1 MFTGIIEELGKIK
14 SIKESKDFY
23 EVSITSK
30 FSNEIKIG
38 DSIAINGVCLT
49 ATYAD
54 EHIFNVNIIRETLNK
69 SSLNNLEEKVLVNL
83 ERAMT
88 IQSRLDGHIV
98 QGHVESVGKI
108 LCKDYLDKQTDFTIE
123 LNEKYLKYCIKK
135 GSIAI
140 DGISLTIADI
150 VDNKIIVAIIPHTL
164 ENTTLKFKEIGDIV
178 NIETDMFAKYVEN
191 ILAIK
196 N

>member
-14 SIKESKDFY
+14 TIKESKDFY
-23 EVSITSK
+23 EVSILSN
-30 FSNEIKIG
+30 FSNKITVG

-54 EHIFNVNIIRETLNK
+54 KNIFNVNIIRETLDK
-69 SSLNNLEEKVLVNL
+69 SSLANLKQKDMVNL

-88 IQSRLDGHIV
+88 IRSRLDGHIV

-108 LCKDYLDKQTDFTIE
+108 TSKDYLDKQTDFTIE
-123 LNEKYLKYCIKK
+123 LSQKYLKYCIKK

-140 DGISLTIADI
+140 DGISLTIANI
-150 VDNKIIVAIIPHTL
+150 IDNKIIVAIIPHTL
-164 ENTTLKFKEIGDIV
+164 ENTTLKFKEKGDIV

>member
-69 SSLNNLEEKVLVNL
+69 SSLNNLEDKVLVNL
-83 ERAMT
+83 ERAMA

-108 LCKDYLDKQTDFTIE
+108 LGKDYLDKQTDFTIE

>member
-1 MFTGIIEELGKIK
+1 MFTGIIEELGEIK
-14 SIKESKDFY
+14 TIKESKDFY
-23 EVSITSK
+23 EVSILSN
-30 FSNEIKIG
+30 FSNKITVG

-54 EHIFNVNIIRETLNK
+54 KSIFNVNIVRETLDK
-69 SSLNNLEEKVLVNL
+69 SSLANLKQKDMVNL

-88 IQSRLDGHIV
+88 IKSRLDGHIV

-108 LCKDYLDKQTDFTIE
+108 TSKDYLDKQTDFTIE
-123 LNEKYLKYCIKK
+123 LSQKYLKYCIKK

-140 DGISLTIADI
+140 DGISLTIANI
-150 VDNKIIVAIIPHTL
+150 IDNKIIVAIIPHTL
-164 ENTTLKFKEIGDIV
+164 ENTTLKFKEKGDIV

-191 ILAIK
+191 ILAIRK
-196 N
+196 